1 MAYKNHRQ
9 LIVWQ
14 KGIALVKLIY
24 QVTSTFPKTEVYG
37 LSNQLQRAAV
47 SIPSNI
53 AEGQGRDSDSEL
65 DHYLRISNGSALEID
80 TQIEV
85 AYILG
90 YIDIETKNHVQS
102 SIEEIT
108 RLISGF
114 RKSLNVRK

>member
-14 KGIALVKLIY
+14 KGVALVRLIY

-47 SIPSNI
+47 SIPPN
-53 AEGQGRDSDSEL
+53 
-65 DHYLRISNGSALEID
+65 SALEID

-85 AYILG
+85 AYLLE
-90 YIDIETKNHVQS
+90 YIDLETKNHVQS
-102 SIEEIT
+102 SVEEIT

-114 RKSLNVRK
+114 RKSLNVSR